1 MNRYQILVKM
11 IEDNNFKII
20 KEPSYDPQSAWRGEH
35 VYIVGDDFKFDL
47 SINGFC
53 FDERSVDKAMEAI
66 RKYIGFKKLDTLDDL
81 KGYLDEVAANEHSK

>member
-20 KEPSYDPQSAWRGEH
+20 KEPSYDPQSGWRSEH
-35 VYIVGDDFKFDL
+35 VYIIGDGFKFDL

-53 FDERSVDKAMEAI
+53 FNERSVDKATEAI
-66 RKYIGFKKLDTLDDL
+66 RKYIGFKELDTLDDL
-81 KGYLDEVAANEHSK
+81 KEYLDEVAVNEHSK

>member
-1 MNRYQILVKM
+1 MNRYQMLVKM

-20 KEPSYDPQSAWRGEH
+20 EEPSYDPQSGWRGKH
-35 VYIVGDDFKFDL
+35 VYIIGDGFKFDL

-81 KGYLDEVAANEHSK
+81 KEYLDGVAVNEHSK

>member
-1 MNRYQILVKM
+1 MNKYKTLVKF

-20 KEPSYDPQSAWRGEH
+20 KEPSYDPQSEWRGEH

-53 FDERSVDKAMEAI
+53 FDEKSVDKAIEAI
-66 RKYIGFKKLDTLDDL
+66 NEYIRFRNLSTLDDL
-81 KGYLDEVAANEHSK
+81 KAYLDKVAVDEHSK

>member
-1 MNRYQILVKM
+1 MNRYQTLVKL

-20 KEPSYDPQSAWRGEH
+20 KEPSYDPQSGWSSEH
-35 VYIVGDDFKFDL
+35 VYIIGDGFKFDL

-53 FDERSVDKAMEAI
+53 FDERSVDKATEAI

-81 KGYLDEVAANEHSK
+81 KEYLDEVAVNEHSK